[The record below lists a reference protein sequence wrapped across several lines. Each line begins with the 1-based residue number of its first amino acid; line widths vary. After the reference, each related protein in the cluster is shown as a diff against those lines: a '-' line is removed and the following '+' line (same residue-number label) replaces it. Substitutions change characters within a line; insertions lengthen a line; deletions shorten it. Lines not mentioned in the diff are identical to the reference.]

1 MNKINQYIEYLR
13 VIKSKI
19 SRTTL
24 IFIGAVLLILLLLQQ
39 CNSNA
44 SLRREIKQVQLVA
57 DRELNN
63 YKASLDTIKIE
74 RNKNNDLVAIKKA
87 YEFDINTLTNDNK
100 NLIKNYQSALN
111 LSKDFKGI
119 NSLLKIEIRI
129 KDSIINSKSNILYV
143 NDTLSIINFTDEK
156 NWDKYNWRRFSG
168 NVGVFRNSK
177 TNILSIGSSQFN
189 LEEGI
194 ELKAA
199 ILKENGVSKLKI
211 STPYPGVTFTNIEN
225 INLVND
231 KLNEKYE
238 KKAGW
243 SIGVGLG
250 YGINLG
256 NGVLTPGPS
265 LNVGIIWS
273 PKWLRF

>member
-1 MNKINQYIEYLR
+1 MNNINQYIEYLR

-24 IFIGAVLLILLLLQQ
+24 IFIGVVLLVLLLLQQ
-39 CNSNA
+39 CDSNA
-44 SLRREIKQVQLVA
+44 SLRQEIKQVQLVA

-243 SIGVGLG
+243 SIGIGLG

>member
-1 MNKINQYIEYLR
+1 MNKINQYVEYLKNL
-13 VIKSKI
+13 KSKI

-24 IFIGAVLLILLLLQQ
+24 IFIGVVLLVLLLLQQ
-39 CNSNA
+39 CDSNA

-74 RNKNNDLVAIKKA
+74 RNKNNDLVAIKKT
-87 YEFDINTLTNDNK
+87 YEFDINSLTADNK
-100 NLIKNYQSALN
+100 KLITNYQSALN
-111 LSKDFKGI
+111 LSKEFKDI
-119 NSLLKIEIRI
+119 NSLLKIEIKS
-129 KDSIINSKSNILYV
+129 KDSIINAKSNVSYV

-156 NWDKYNWRRFSG
+156 NWDKYNWRRFNG
-168 NVGVFRNSK
+168 KVGVFRNSK
-177 TNILSIGSSQFN
+177 TNFLLVQSSQFN
-189 LEEGI
+189 FEQGI

-199 ILKENGVSKLKI
+199 ILSENGVRTLKI
-211 STPYPGVTFTNIEN
+211 STPYSGITFTNIEN

-231 KLNEKYE
+231 KLNEKNE

-256 NGVLTPGPS
+256 NGVLTLGPS
-265 LNVGIIWS
+265 LNVGILWS